1 MADLVHIADHGDRA
15 VSRLPSRFRRPVIE
29 SFIRSLCAG
38 VQLAEDLAWFLLSD
52 GLLDTASGAM
62 LDQWG
67 ELVGEQRLGL
77 ADADYRRFIEARML
91 INRAN
96 PGTPNEML
104 AIWRLV
110 TAPAISVA
118 YRSPSPCV
126 VWLTV
131 ERSEAMS
138 DAVAR
143 RVVRAMQDAAP
154 AGRLLRL
161 IETVPGPFG
170 FETDPDALG
179 YDAGRLSR
187 LLE

>member
-1 MADLVHIADHGDRA
+1 MSGLVHIADHGDVGVA
-15 VSRLPSRFRRPVIE
+15 RLPSRFRRPVIE
-29 SFIRSLCAG
+29 SFIRSLCSG
-38 VQLAEDLAWFLLSD
+38 VQLAEDLAWFMLSD
-52 GLLDTASGAM
+52 GMLDTAQGAA

-91 INRAN
+91 VNRAN
-96 PGTPNEML
+96 PGTPNELL

-110 TAPAISVA
+110 TAPALSVA

-126 VWLTV
+126 AWLTV
-131 ERSEAMS
+131 TRGEPLA

-143 RVVRAMQDAAP
+143 RVVRTMQDAAP

-170 FETDPDALG
+170 FLTDPDALG